1 MTDTFYVDF
10 EAQFRGDRSIIIER
24 LQVYEPFLTP
34 LALQPGEAIGL
45 DLGCGR
51 GEWLEILSDAGLS
64 ARGVDLDEGMLTVA
78 RNRGLAVEKMDAV
91 TALRATPNG
100 TLAVVSAFQLIEHLS
115 FDMVREILA
124 EARRA
129 LRPGGIIILE
139 TPNPE
144 NPLVSLVNF
153 HLDPTH
159 IRPLPPALTNFA
171 VEHVGFSRMV
181 TLRLQGQTSQVQTA
195 SELYS
200 LLTDISYDYAVVAQV
215 EGPRANDLDQAFSLQ
230 LGMDLH
236 SGIRRFDDANKA
248 QILNVIKL
256 IEDQKKEITALRND
270 FATLSAT
277 FERSWIERLFFRAST
292 GRPTRILRRVLFHK
306 SGKPRGV
313 FRKWILK
320 PDGRPRRAF
329 RQWMNGP
336 EYRVLSWPTSQNKN
350 SEIAKLLISS
360 KSLEPSDFE
369 NICTLHPKELRYRP
383 YINLAN
389 RNVLIAEELFSNSRL
404 VCFKLISALR
414 DGKKLTFKR
423 PLIDSDLPFV
433 EKLIYN
439 IYLSYLRRYPSATD
453 AQELSKNVI
462 NNNSLDEV
470 ISGISASK
478 EYKNIGY
485 RRVGKR
491 FTLT

>member
-1 MTDTFYVDF
+1 MRKNRKIVLHHKLRKPTTNKADGSATMTDTFYRDF
-10 EAQFRGDRSIIIER
+10 EDQFRGDRSIIIER

-34 LALQPGEAIGL
+34 LALQPGEAVGL

-100 TLAVVSAFQLIEHLS
+100 TLAVVSAFHLIEHLS
-115 FDMVREILA
+115 FDMVLEILA

-181 TLRLQGQTSQVQTA
+181 TLRLQGKTSQVQTA

-236 SGIRRFDDANKA
+236 SGIRRFDEAHKA

-256 IEDQKKEITALRND
+256 IEDQKKDIKASGVHVSNLSSEVLALRND
-270 FATLSAT
+270 LATLSAT

-336 EYRVLSWPTSQNKN
+336 DYLARPWPVSQR
-350 SEIAKLLISS
+350 IHAV
-360 KSLEPSDFE
+360 LEPEERIIGYDP
-369 NICTLHPKELRYRP
+369 HRPRPADLRADMMT
-383 YINLAN
+383 I
-389 RNVLIAEELFSNSRL
+389 EELVAKSERSSN
-404 VCFKLISALR
+404 
-414 DGKKLTFKR
+414 DGR
-423 PLIDSDLPFV
+423 
-433 EKLIYN
+433 
-439 IYLSYLRRYPSATD
+439 
-453 AQELSKNVI
+453 
-462 NNNSLDEV
+462 
-470 ISGISASK
+470 
-478 EYKNIGY
+478 
-485 RRVGKR
+485 
-491 FTLT
+491 